1 LKRKVFETLFKDSEV
16 AETSCTLKQT
26 THVAAMIA
34 SLAVSNYTNFL
45 TNDNAGMEIRQ
56 LPFKTS
62 FSVSDFN
69 FKKES

>member
-1 LKRKVFETLFKDSEV
+1 MYIED
-16 AETSCTLKQT
+16 
-26 THVAAMIA
+26 
-34 SLAVSNYTNFL
+34 FL